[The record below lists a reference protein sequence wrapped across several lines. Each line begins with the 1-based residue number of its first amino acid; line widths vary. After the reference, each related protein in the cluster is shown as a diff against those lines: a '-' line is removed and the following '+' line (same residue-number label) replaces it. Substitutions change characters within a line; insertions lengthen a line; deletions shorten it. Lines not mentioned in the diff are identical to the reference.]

1 MTDPT
6 RDALAAEPRPALV
19 PTRFRTPLFHV
30 VDDAVPSDVAAK
42 LGTWLYAARGH
53 LQRVGDDAGEF
64 RFGFEIALDDAADTL
79 APLRRRLLELAG
91 DPAVLAK
98 LCTPA
103 FDVTGVDLRG
113 SLLHHGGFDSWHDDT
128 EDDPDLQ
135 RRLAFALFLHTEP
148 KLFAGGEVE
157 FLDGTTVEPKNG
169 RLALWH
175 PFQQHR
181 ERKVECWSAHV
192 LSGRWA
198 VAGWIRG
205 PAPEG
210 WAEKVAALR
219 KA

>member
-6 RDALAAEPRPALV
+6 RDAMQAQERPALV
-19 PTRFRTPLFHV
+19 PERFRRPLFHV
-30 VDDAVPSDVAAK
+30 VDDAVPGEVAAK
-42 LGTWLYAARGH
+42 LGAWLYHARAG
-53 LQRVGDDAGEF
+53 LRRVGDDAGEF
-64 RFGFEIALDDAADTL
+64 RFGFETGLDDADML
-79 APLRRRLLELAG
+79 APLRGKLLELAG

-113 SLLHHGGFDSWHDDT
+113 ALLHHGGFDSWHDDT

-135 RRLAFALFLHTEP
+135 RRIAFALFLHTDP
-148 KLFAGGEVE
+148 KLFGGGELE
-157 FLDGTTVEPKNG
+157 FLDGTGVEPKNG

-198 VAGWIRG
+198 VSGWLLG

-210 WAEKVAALR
+210 WAAQVAALR
-219 KA
+219 QA